1 MSDKTASQDVWQR
14 LFDLAPA
21 DPLSVNDLR
30 AMYAA
35 IDEIERLRDE
45 VDTLIERLRRPSW
58 DDLMVIVDNIYPAD
72 VFDGSSGNEG
82 PRTLTLMR
90 EIERLLSL
98 ITEWADAEA
107 KYREREYME
116 DWPAFESAATA
127 LRKAVGR

>member
-1 MSDKTASQDVWQR
+1 
-14 LFDLAPA
+14 
-21 DPLSVNDLR
+21 
-30 AMYAA
+30 MYAA